1 MAWLAIGS
9 GLALGLGSV
18 AHCAGMCGP
27 IAMVL
32 PFQKEN
38 GRYDWLS
45 FSVYHAGRMSAYLS
59 IGLLIGWLG
68 EMIRWQ
74 GLGGFLSLISG
85 IALLLYG
92 MQYAGWVSISRS
104 PEILPAHMLKNVW
117 YRAIQS
123 PNKAWFFP
131 AGVANGLLPCG
142 MVYAAATVAL
152 GMSHFNESIG
162 VMLGFAAGTL
172 PVFLVLPLVR
182 RYIGGR
188 KITPWI
194 MIAAAL
200 WLIIR
205 GGTALYALA
214 QQKATSPMCHGA
226 DFTSF

>member
-1 MAWLAIGS
+1 
-9 GLALGLGSV
+9 
-18 AHCAGMCGP
+18 
-27 IAMVL
+27 
-32 PFQKEN
+32 
-38 GRYDWLS
+38 
-45 FSVYHAGRMSAYLS
+45 
-59 IGLLIGWLG
+59 
-68 EMIRWQ
+68 MIRWQ

-92 MQYAGWVSISRS
+92 MQYAGWLTVSRS
-104 PEILPAHMLKNVW
+104 PEILPAQMLKNVW
-117 YRAIQS
+117 YKAIQS

-131 AGVANGLLPCG
+131 AGIANGLLPCG

-152 GMSHFNESIG
+152 GMSQFEESIG

-200 WLIIR
+200 WLMYR
-205 GGTALYALA
+205 GGSALYALA
-214 QQKATSPMCHGA
+214 QQKATNPMCHGA